1 MNSVGTSNYTVVW
14 TEATGILTISSDR
27 SGGDGKFIILA
38 NGYQARI
45 EGIVFIIYSIE
56 ILEVEETFHLIILI
70 LTILHHIVL
79 QPYKI
84 NYLGQVL
91 VFYDGNFQ

>member
-38 NGYQARI
+38 NGYQ
-45 EGIVFIIYSIE
+45 
-56 ILEVEETFHLIILI
+56 VE
-70 LTILHHIVL
+70 
-79 QPYKI
+79 
-84 NYLGQVL
+84 
-91 VFYDGNFQ
+91 